1 MSVKKY
7 SSINMKRGSI
17 MFCPK
22 CGTQVPDGSPFC
34 SSCGAPLGQQQAPTN
49 QGGMN
54 FTNQPNNYG
63 GNSGSSNDQF
73 DFNPSNMINDMLAFF
88 KKPAVTIQQIIGW
101 AGALLLLIS
110 TFLPNYKYSVSSII
124 KVSVGGNL
132 WETRHAIYNILLLLF
147 VLCAIFFII
156 IKKHI
161 GVIAAGGLIF
171 IWWIIDIASKGSIL
185 TTGIGL
191 WLFFL
196 SSLAIIAAGVW
207 GFIESKK

>member
-1 MSVKKY
+1 
-7 SSINMKRGSI
+7 MKRGSN

-22 CGTQVPDGSPFC
+22 CGAQVPDGSPFC
-34 SSCGAPLGQQQAPTN
+34 SSCGAPMAQQTQQPMNQAN
-49 QGGMN
+49 N
-54 FTNQPNNYG
+54 FG
-63 GNSGSSNDQF
+63 GNSGSSNNQF
-73 DFNPSNMINDMLAFF
+73 DFNPANMINDMLAFF

-171 IWWIIDIASKGSIL
+171 IWWIIDIATKGSIL

>member
-1 MSVKKY
+1 
-7 SSINMKRGSI
+7 

-22 CGTQVPDGSPFC
+22 CGAQVPDGSPFC
-34 SSCGAPLGQQQAPTN
+34 SSCGAPMAQQPQQPMNQAN
-49 QGGMN
+49 N
-54 FTNQPNNYG
+54 FG
-63 GNSGSSNDQF
+63 GNSGSSNNQF
-73 DFNPSNMINDMLAFF
+73 DFNPANMINDMLAFF

-171 IWWIIDIASKGSIL
+171 IWWIIDIATKGSIL